1 MPGIKL
7 KGFISKGKKIQA
19 KEAPPE
25 LKEVPEQQEEFL
37 DTKPSVM
44 TTTVRQMFGTQK
56 PKVDVTK
63 STVPIVPTA
72 TMEKKE
78 EKEELSKSKK
88 DKIIVDIS
96 GSYEETLKKLGDL
109 ILEEE
114 KGDDIYINEIPKA
127 YIPESRR
134 GFSEFIKENYSDFM
148 LKPVQEQ
155 EPIAYGDKYP
165 YQKFI
170 REYIRNASPYRGILV
185 YHGLGSGKTC
195 SAIAAMEALFSTA
208 HKKII
213 VMTPFS
219 LRKNFL
225 KEITFCGFRHF
236 KLQNY
241 WVELDKSNPIN
252 MLFATEIL
260 NISLSHLKSA
270 KSIWVPD
277 FEQEEPNYNSLSS
290 DDQTEIRKQILSI
303 LVYDKKTN
311 PTGRIHFINY
321 NGISAN
327 SLKEIACSDSTY
339 FDNAV
344 IVVDEIHNLIRLM
357 SGKIEPYVSSAK
369 GKGRRKIVVE
379 TIGADKWKPSLCSTS
394 RNYKRGYLFYRLFL
408 SATNSKI
415 IGLSGTPLIN
425 FPEELGILSNV
436 LHGYIPV
443 VEGIVAVAGDEI
455 MKRIE
460 NILLDFEFSD
470 FVRVESDKAGNG
482 IRFIISILPEGIRKI
497 SNNIGVERIPEGI
510 DIPSRKEIVELL
522 KKLFSSKG
530 YKFSVD
536 PILSAKPLLPFIG
549 EDFATAFLNES
560 KTSLKNKMVLMKRL
574 SGLVSYYKGARL
586 DLMPKISKDVIVR
599 VPMSQYQQ
607 NKYTIERTGE
617 IEQEKGKKGES
628 TQQIWSDIYEIA
640 NSKSSTSY
648 RMGSRQVCN
657 FAFPPQV
664 TRPRPQNKEDV
675 ELEAQADKEIIDSAP
690 DLSTDAPENL
700 EEFPE
705 IPEDGDQDEKAAEKE
720 EALIDAQE
728 LEEQEGG
735 DGEEEEEEVLY
746 IKQEGGDIVDC
757 SDDDKFLENK
767 SNGDC
772 LFDSIAQVYYP
783 IDIRQKEKD
792 FLIVSKTSAMLRR
805 GLSKIYVK
813 ANTNEEF
820 RKEYSIPKE
829 ITGINNKTM
838 SLDDYSKFI
847 GTSRAWGSDTD
858 LEILS
863 RILAVPFKLIQ
874 HNPENEESKRLVRII
889 EKFGSN
895 PSEEDYYTICNLD
908 DRHFVLGKHEN
919 PHVNDI
925 NEIFQK
931 LLIGKVGAK
940 EAKEEVKVTETLKP
954 TIKAT
959 VKPVKSI
966 KEAIAIKKITT
977 SDCKAGIMKGE
988 TYKDAIEKAKKCLVE
1003 FASDSLRL
1011 DNPEGL
1017 RIYSPKYAAILQ
1029 NIQNAPGSS
1038 LIYSQFLDMEGI
1050 GIFRLVMDANGYAPI
1065 EIIMSSGGIP
1075 IFSERTEASLRKGT
1089 LQPRYITFSGAE
1101 KEDVRRLALDV
1112 FNARFNELPESLS
1125 KVLLEAGFK
1134 DNDNKRGQICRCFCI
1149 TSAGAEGLSL
1159 KNVRAVHIMEPYW
1172 NDVRLKQVK
1181 GRAIRIGSHL
1191 DLPKED
1197 QNVSIYTYVTCFG
1210 KEAQVVKTG
1219 DWKITESI
1227 AIRDNVNRKTAI
1239 EFNLPIPE
1247 VATTYVYTSDE
1258 YLNVISERKKII
1270 INDLETLMK
1279 SSAIDCELNYA
1290 ENKDGTFKCLSL
1302 KGKVGDFLYHPD
1314 LQTDIGESQS
1324 MFEISDKKEQKKL
1337 HFFTYK
1343 GKRYAAEESGDKF
1356 NVYDVDDL
1364 ENVIGSMAMK
1374 EGKPALPIT
1383 FI

>member
-37 DTKPSVM
+37 DTKPSVV
-44 TTTVRQMFGTQK
+44 TTVVKQMFGKQK
-56 PKVDVTK
+56 PDITK
-63 STVPIVPTA
+63 STMPIIPTA
-72 TMEKKE
+72 TIEKKQE
-78 EKEELSKSKK
+78 VKQETKQEK
-88 DKIIVDIS
+88 KIIVDIS
-96 GSYEETLKKLGDL
+96 GSYNETLKKLGDL

-114 KGDDIYINEIPKA
+114 EIKDPYVNEIPNA
-127 YIPESRR
+127 YVPESRR
-134 GFSEFIKENYSDFM
+134 GFSEFIKENYSDFT
-148 LKPVQEQ
+148 LKSISEQ
-155 EPIAYGDKYP
+155 EPLEYGEKYP

-252 MLFATEIL
+252 ELFAREVL
-260 NISLSHLKSA
+260 NISPSHLKSA

-277 FEQEEPNYNSLSS
+277 FEQTEPNYNGLSS

-321 NGISAN
+321 NGISAER
-327 SLKEIACSDSTY
+327 LKEIACSNSTY

-379 TIGADKWKPSLCSTS
+379 TIGVDKWKPSLCSTS

-408 SATNSKI
+408 SAANSKI

-460 NILLDFEFSD
+460 NILLEFEFSD

-482 IRFIISILPEGIRKI
+482 IRFTISLLPEGIRKI

-510 DIPSRKEIVELL
+510 DVPSRKEIVELI
-522 KKLFSSKG
+522 KKSFASKS
-530 YKFSVD
+530 YKFSVE

-549 EDFATAFLNES
+549 EDFASYFLNES
-560 KTSLKNKMVLMKRL
+560 KTSLKNQMVLMKRL

-599 VPMSQYQQ
+599 VPMSEFQQ

-617 IEQEKGKKGES
+617 IEQEKGKKGDVVN
-628 TQQIWSDIYEIA
+628 QIWSDIYEIA
-640 NSKSSTSY
+640 NSKSSNSY

-664 TRPRPQNKEDV
+664 TRPRPQNKEDI

-690 DLSTDAPENL
+690 DLSTDAPEL
-700 EEFPE
+700 AEEFPE
-705 IPEDGDQDEKAAEKE
+705 ISEDGEQDEVAAEKE

-728 LEEQEGG
+728 LEQQEGG
-735 DGEEEEEEVLY
+735 DEEELEEVLP
-746 IKQEGGDIVDC
+746 IKQQGGVVVDC
-757 SDDDKFLENK
+757 TDDNNFLENTA
-767 SNGDC
+767 NGDC

-783 IDIRQKEKD
+783 IDIRDETAD
-792 FLIVSKTSAMLRR
+792 FSIVSKASAMLRR

-813 ANTNEEF
+813 ADMDEGL

-829 ITGINNKTM
+829 ITGITKKTM
-838 SLDDYSKFI
+838 SLLDYSKFI
-847 GTSRAWGSDTD
+847 ATPRAWGSDTD

-863 RILAVPFKLIQ
+863 RILEVPFKLIE
-874 HNPENEESKRLVRII
+874 HNPYNKESKRSIRII

-908 DRHFVLGKHEN
+908 DKHFVLGKHEN
-919 PHVNDI
+919 PHVNNI
-925 NEIFQK
+925 NEIFQNILVK
-931 LLIGKVGAK
+931 KTAAVKPIA
-940 EAKEEVKVTETLKP
+940 EVKPIPEP
-954 TIKAT
+954 
-959 VKPVKSI
+959 KPVKGKSI
-966 KEAIAIKKITT
+966 KEAIAIKKLTT
-977 SDCKAGIMKGE
+977 SECKAGIMKGE
-988 TYKDAIEKAKKCLVE
+988 SYKDAIEKAKKCLIE

-1029 NIQNAPGSS
+1029 NVQNAPGSS

-1065 EIIMSSGGIP
+1065 EISMTSSGP
-1075 IFSERTEASLRKGT
+1075 RFSERTEASLRKGT

-1210 KEAQVVKTG
+1210 KEAQTAKTG

-1247 VATTYVYTSDE
+1247 IATTYVYTSDE

-1270 INDLETLMK
+1270 INDLENLMK

-1324 MFEISDKKEQKKL
+1324 MFEITDKKQQKKL
-1337 HFFTYK
+1337 RFFTYK
-1343 GKRYAAEESGDKF
+1343 GKRYAAEEKEEKF
-1356 NVYDVDDL
+1356 LVYDVEDL
-1364 ENVIGSMAMK
+1364 ENVIGSMESK
-1374 EGKPALPIT
+1374 EGKPAMPIT